1 MFANL
6 VGVTSSIFTSNK
18 SALFSKKCRS
28 SNDATTFAPRHYATT
43 FFHFPAKNKCSP
55 LFSPPFSNIFR
66 PPLSFRR
73 NLFRSLIMTTNNFHY
88 FMLSPLKLFSVKET
102 IIGSKIHAI
111 WHVLDTHHT
120 NFTTSLW
127 NSRPSTVHCRSLL
140 IVGLLVTFIWPLLHL
155 LSENCHHQGYQPQCT
170 PNYPGNYHIS
180 SPTYNKSLFMELTP
194 ETLFIRN

>member
-1 MFANL
+1 MRTEQTGCGPVIRFLVAINL
-6 VGVTSSIFTSNK
+6 
-18 SALFSKKCRS
+18 CRMEFEWRHHARHS
-28 SNDATTFAPRHYATT
+28 RPPRHYNTTYATT
-43 FFHFPAKNKCSP
+43 FFQSPAKNKFSP

-127 NSRPSTVHCRSLL
+127 NSRPSTLYVEVCWLSVCLWPLPLLPLIRDIPNFPL
-140 IVGLLVTFIWPLLHL
+140 IVTIRVTNH
-155 LSENCHHQGYQPQCT
+155 
-170 PNYPGNYHIS
+170 
-180 SPTYNKSLFMELTP
+180 
-194 ETLFIRN
+194 